1 MKNGVRPD
9 FSHLPIIDNH
19 CHLFNLEFTPH
30 RIWRVL
36 NMSLN
41 ELPED
46 QLRRTMVFRAMIR
59 ELKRLLDLE
68 GAADGEVLAQRESRM
83 KADYK
88 DWVHDLFNDG
98 ALNTLLIDLGYKP
111 AAVSLDDFEQ
121 LVPARV
127 KYIFRIES
135 VLDELWP
142 LIRSGTI
149 RFEEAE
155 DRFLR
160 ALDETFDDS
169 SMVGIKSIIGY
180 RTGLKVEPLERAA
193 LIAGRPDE
201 KACRDYFLQLT
212 LEKAAQQG
220 WPVQIHAAFGESNIN
235 LLDNNPALL
244 KALLEDARFKDTRIV
259 LVHGGYP
266 FCFEAGYLAS
276 VYPNVY
282 VDISEMIPFAP
293 LGSKRGLREIFDFC
307 PFNKLLY
314 GSDGFVLPEIH
325 WLGAKMAKR
334 SLSGLMA
341 EFISEGLFDP
351 DLAMQTAR
359 MIFFENAE
367 KLYGL

>member
-1 MKNGVRPD
+1 MKSETAPD

-19 CHLFNLEFTPH
+19 CHLFNLEYAPH
-30 RIWRVL
+30 RLQRIL

-41 ELPED
+41 ELPDD
-46 QLRRTMVFRAMIR
+46 QLRQTMVFRAMIR
-59 ELKRLLDLE
+59 ELGQLLE
-68 GAADGEVLAQRESRM
+68 QGGAGDEAVLAERESRM
-83 KADYK
+83 QADYK
-88 DWVHDLFNDG
+88 GWVHDLFNDG

-121 LVPARV
+121 LIPGRV

-142 LIRSGTI
+142 QLHSGKI

-155 DRFLR
+155 DGFLR
-160 ALDETFDDS
+160 KLNDAFDDS

-180 RTGLKVEPLERAA
+180 RTGLKVQPLDRAA
-193 LIAGRPDE
+193 MTKSKPDE
-201 KACRDYFLQLT
+201 KGFRDYFLQLA
-212 LEKAAQQG
+212 LEKATHQG

-244 KALLEDARFKDTRIV
+244 KALLEDMRFKETRIV

-282 VDISEMIPFAP
+282 VDISEMIPFAT
-293 LGSKRGLREIFDFC
+293 LGSLRGLRDIFDFC

-334 SLSGLMA
+334 SLSSLFA
-341 EFISEGLFDP
+341 EFIEEGLFDR
-351 DLAMQTAR
+351 DLAMRTAR
-359 MIFFENAE
+359 MIFFDNAE